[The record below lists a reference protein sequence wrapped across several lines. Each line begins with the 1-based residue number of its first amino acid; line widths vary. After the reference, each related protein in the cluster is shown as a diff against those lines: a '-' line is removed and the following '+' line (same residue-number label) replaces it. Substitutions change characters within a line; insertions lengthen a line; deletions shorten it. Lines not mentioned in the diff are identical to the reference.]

1 VRIVLDTTILV
12 RATENSHGIAR
23 DLLLNIVTSEHGLV
37 LSNEILYELARVL
50 RYPRL
55 QALYRLSE
63 TRVYEFVGFLREVAE
78 IVRLSPVFNLPIRDV
93 NDLIVVQTA
102 VIGEANVLCAKDR
115 DFYDPATAEFL
126 SGVGISVMDDVS
138 LLQRLRSG
146 K

>member
-1 VRIVLDTTILV
+1 MRIVLDTTILV
-12 RATENSHGIAR
+12 RATENSYGIAR
-23 DLLLNIVTSEHGLV
+23 DLLLNVITSKHDLV

-63 TRVYEFVGFLREVAE
+63 TRVYEFIGFLREVAE
-78 IVRLSPVFNLPIRDV
+78 IVRLSPVFNAPIRDI

-102 VIGEANVLCAKDR
+102 VIGGANVLCTKDR
-115 DFYDPATAEFL
+115 DFDDPATARFL
-126 SGVGISVMDDVS
+126 SRVGISVMDDVS